1 MKKFTAI
8 LVCMLLVASLA
19 VTAFAAN
26 AVKIDLAAAKTNV
39 TKGEVVDLTI
49 SIPEVAN
56 LRSGA
61 VAVNYDKAVF
71 EFVSGKCTQGDAMVK
86 SFKIMN
92 NILSGSF
99 TYAADEVPEAIS
111 GTVFTFKMKVL
122 DSAEFGKSTIS
133 LSTGSLKTGAG
144 ATLDVTLGSVE
155 MTVACAA
162 HTEKTEITKEATCK
176 EVGTK
181 VTTCTACGATLKT
194 EEIAKLPHTEKTEVT
209 KAATCAAEGEKVTS
223 CEVCKEVL
231 KTEKIEKLA
240 HTEKTEVT
248 KAATCAAEG
257 EKVTTC
263 TECKATLKTE
273 KIEKLAHTEKT
284 EITKEATCAAE
295 GEKVTSCEVCKE
307 VLKTEKIE
315 KLAHTEE
322 VKVTKEATCAAEGEK
337 VITCTA
343 CGESKTETIPAL
355 EHTWDEG
362 TVTTPATAEKEGVK
376 TYKCTTCK
384 TAEKTETIAKI
395 ESPAT
400 ADNSMI
406 LPFVILMVLSAAGV
420 AVAVIGKKRIAG

>member
-162 HTEKTEITKEATCK
+162 HTEKTETTKEATCK

-248 KAATCAAEG
+248 KEATCAAEG

-273 KIEKLAHTEKT
+273 KIEKLAHTEET
-284 EITKEATCAAE
+284 
-295 GEKVTSCEVCKE
+295 
-307 VLKTEKIE
+307 
-315 KLAHTEE
+315 
-322 VKVTKEATCAAEGEK
+322 KVTKEATCAAEGEK
-337 VITCTA
+337 ITTCTA